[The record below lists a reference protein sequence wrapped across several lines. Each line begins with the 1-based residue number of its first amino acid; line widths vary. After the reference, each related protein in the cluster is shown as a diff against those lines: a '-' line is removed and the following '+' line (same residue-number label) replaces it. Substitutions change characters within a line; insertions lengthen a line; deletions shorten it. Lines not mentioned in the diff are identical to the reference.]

1 MIQTYKFFGE
11 NSSLEFDDSKT
22 VKELLQYAFE
32 QFDYYEPF
40 GMDAVTIYQTGFA
53 HFTLDTSRKCCE
65 EIKDPNGLCFA
76 YHIPGFLYYAEGG
89 WGHHMSEL
97 SNHPV
102 FCHPVSLKLKFE
114 DFDHTVVFEGT
125 HSFREVLDL
134 LKQVGYVNDS
144 ISQITIQVLAYP
156 KANYTR
162 HVDYRDVILDAPMT
176 AFYET
181 LPTDG
186 VVTLVLGGEDYA

>member
-11 NSSLEFDDSKT
+11 NSSLEFEDSKT

-40 GMDAVTIYQTGFA
+40 GMDSVTIYQTGFA
-53 HFTLDTSRKCCE
+53 HFTLDTSRKCYE

-76 YHIPGFLYYAEGG
+76 YHIPDFLYFAEGG

-97 SNHPV
+97 PNHPV
-102 FCHPVSLKLKFE
+102 FDHPVSLKLKFE
-114 DFDHTVVFEGT
+114 DFNHTVVFEGT
-125 HSFREVLDL
+125 HSFREALDL
-134 LKQVGYVNDS
+134 LKQVGYVDS
-144 ISQITIQVLAYP
+144 SLSQIIIQVLAYP
-156 KANYTR
+156 KANYIKYI
-162 HVDYRDVILDAPMT
+162 DCQNSILDAPIT
-176 AFYET
+176 EFYKT

-186 VVTLVLGGEDYA
+186 VVTLILDDEDCV

>member
-1 MIQTYKFFGE
+1 MIQTYRFFGE

-40 GMDAVTIYQTGFA
+40 GMETVTIYQSGHA
-53 HFTLDTSRKCCE
+53 HFTLDTSRKCYE

-76 YHIPGFLYYAEGG
+76 YYIPGFLYYAEGG

-97 SNHPV
+97 SNHPE
-102 FCHPVSLKLKFE
+102 FISPVSLKIKFE

-125 HSFREVLDL
+125 HSFREVLEL
-134 LKQVGYVNDS
+134 LKRVRYIDES
-144 ISQITIQVLAYP
+144 FDQILIQVLAYP
-156 KANYTR
+156 KPNYTKYIEC
-162 HVDYRDVILDAPMT
+162 HNSILDAPM
-176 AFYET
+176 AEFYKT

-186 VVTLVLGGEDYA
+186 IVTLILGEVDYA

>member
-1 MIQTYKFFGE
+1 MIQEYKFFGE
-11 NSSLEFDDSKT
+11 NTLKFEDSKT

-32 QFDYYEPF
+32 QFGYYEPF
-40 GMDAVTIYQTGFA
+40 GMDTVTIYQTGFA
-53 HFTLDTSRKCCE
+53 HFTLDTNRKCYE
-65 EIKDPNGLCFA
+65 EIKNPNGLCFA

-102 FCHPVSLKLKFE
+102 FKHPVSLKLKFE

-134 LKQVGYVNDS
+134 LK
-144 ISQITIQVLAYP
+144 
-156 KANYTR
+156 
-162 HVDYRDVILDAPMT
+162 
-176 AFYET
+176 
-181 LPTDG
+181 
-186 VVTLVLGGEDYA
+186 

>member
-32 QFDYYEPF
+32 RFDYYEPF
-40 GMDAVTIYQTGFA
+40 GMDTVTIYQSGHA
-53 HFTLDTSRKCCE
+53 HFTLDTSRKCYE
-65 EIKDPNGLCFA
+65 EIKDPKGLCFA
-76 YHIPGFLYYAEGG
+76 YYIPGFLYYAEGG

-102 FCHPVSLKLKFE
+102 FSPPISLKLKFE
-114 DFDHTVVFEGT
+114 EFDHTVVFEGT

-156 KANYTR
+156 KANYTK
-162 HVDYRDVILDAPMT
+162 HVDCSDAILDAPMT
-176 AFYET
+176 AFDEI

>member
-1 MIQTYKFFGE
+1 MIQTYRFFGE

-40 GMDAVTIYQTGFA
+40 GMGTVTIYQSGHA
-53 HFTLDTSRKCCE
+53 HFTLDTSRKCYE

-76 YHIPGFLYYAEGG
+76 YYIPGFLYYAEGG

-97 SNHPV
+97 SNHPE
-102 FCHPVSLKLKFE
+102 FISPVSLKIKFE

-125 HSFREVLDL
+125 HSFREVLEL
-134 LKQVGYVNDS
+134 LKRVRYIDES
-144 ISQITIQVLAYP
+144 FDQILIQVLAYP
-156 KANYTR
+156 KPNYTKYIEC
-162 HVDYRDVILDAPMT
+162 HNSILDAPM
-176 AFYET
+176 AEFYKT

-186 VVTLVLGGEDYA
+186 IVTLILGEVDYA